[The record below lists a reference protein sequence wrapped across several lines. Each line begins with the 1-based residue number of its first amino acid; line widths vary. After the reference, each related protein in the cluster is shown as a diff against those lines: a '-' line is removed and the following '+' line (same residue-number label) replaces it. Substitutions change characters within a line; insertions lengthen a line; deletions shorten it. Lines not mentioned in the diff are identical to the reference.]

1 MSERKRLLAFALLL
15 LSWLLV
21 ATVVA
26 QEEPELLLSN
36 TQVGAQA
43 DGFGGETPVVSGDLY
58 NYGSQ
63 AYSNVD
69 IAVDA
74 YDAEGELIGEGF
86 GFLVDACGTA
96 LLDYALPPKRMQAF
110 SVPFELFEDGSVAS
124 VQVRINADAVAFEP
138 EPLATSP
145 LTRLIA
151 QVETVQLQ
159 WQDDETLLLR
169 RRLRG

>member
-26 QEEPELLLSN
+26 QDEPELLLSN

-74 YDAEGELIGEGF
+74 YDADGRTDRRGIWIPGGCLRNSLAGLCAAAE
-86 GFLVDACGTA
+86 T
-96 LLDYALPPKRMQAF
+96 YAGLQR
-110 SVPFELFEDGSVAS
+110 
-124 VQVRINADAVAFEP
+124 
-138 EPLATSP
+138 
-145 LTRLIA
+145 
-151 QVETVQLQ
+151 TV
-159 WQDDETLLLR
+159 
-169 RRLRG
+169 